1 MSLLTSFAPKVGA
14 TSMSVTGGTASSLI
28 GLSSDFT
35 KLSTALAGS
44 LSVKDRTVIK
54 FSSTDAKVNSN
65 GPNGYSQSRTAT
77 QFVRPK
83 ILANAALTY
92 NTINIQT
99 SFDVETTDAEK
110 LELLLLAA
118 QSMVDSATRDFHL
131 RGAIA

>member
-65 GPNGYSQSRTAT
+65 GPSGYSQSRTAT

-83 ILANAALTY
+83 VLANAALTY